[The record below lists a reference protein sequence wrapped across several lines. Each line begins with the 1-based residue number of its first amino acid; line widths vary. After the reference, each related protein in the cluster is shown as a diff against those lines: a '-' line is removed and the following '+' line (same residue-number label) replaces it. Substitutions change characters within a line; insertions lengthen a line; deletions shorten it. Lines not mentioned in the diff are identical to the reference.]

1 MVERFNIGS
10 VGGLQIGYGANQGG
24 DKNGNAGKRNGKGSC
39 ARLVLWLEVVA
50 FGGGDRFGF
59 WFDIEEI
66 IMVNIIKDG
75 DLFTVPADILI
86 NPVNRMGIS
95 GAGLAKEFKRRF
107 PEYEK
112 EWRKYGFP
120 MEEGRS
126 CLVNGIFRGIVYLA
140 TKHKPS
146 DKISDIVL
154 IEKGLGNLR
163 ESFPD
168 WDFTKKMKFTVN
180 MPALGCGLGGLDF
193 EGVIKPL
200 ILDMFQN
207 EPYTINLFEPK

>member
-1 MVERFNIGS
+1 
-10 VGGLQIGYGANQGG
+10 
-24 DKNGNAGKRNGKGSC
+24 
-39 ARLVLWLEVVA
+39 
-50 FGGGDRFGF
+50 
-59 WFDIEEI
+59 
-66 IMVNIIKDG
+66 MVNIIKDG

-95 GAGLAKEFKRRF
+95 GVGLAKEFKRRF
-107 PEYEK
+107 PTH
-112 EWRKYGFP
+112 EWQWRERTFP
-120 MEEGRS
+120 IPTNELDFVRLGDGK
-126 CLVNGIFRGIVYLA
+126 GICYLA

-146 DKISDIVL
+146 DMFSDLQL
-154 IEKGLGNLR
+154 ITSNLLILKKALNDECYKG
-163 ESFPD
+163 
-168 WDFTKKMKFTVN
+168 TIN

>member
-1 MVERFNIGS
+1 
-10 VGGLQIGYGANQGG
+10 
-24 DKNGNAGKRNGKGSC
+24 
-39 ARLVLWLEVVA
+39 
-50 FGGGDRFGF
+50 
-59 WFDIEEI
+59 
-66 IMVNIIKDG
+66 MVNIIKDG

-95 GAGLAKEFKRRF
+95 GAGLAKEFRLKF
-107 PEYEK
+107 PLFEK
-112 EWRKYGFP
+112 NWRKKVGKFP
-120 MEEGRS
+120 MEEGTLCIAKNS
-126 CLVNGIFRGIVYLA
+126 KIIIVYFP

-146 DKISDIVL
+146 DKNSSICLINVGLDVL
-154 IEKGLGNLR
+154 KSCFEAS
-163 ESFPD
+163 ES
-168 WDFTKKMKFTVN
+168 KHELVCN

>member
-1 MVERFNIGS
+1 
-10 VGGLQIGYGANQGG
+10 
-24 DKNGNAGKRNGKGSC
+24 
-39 ARLVLWLEVVA
+39 
-50 FGGGDRFGF
+50 
-59 WFDIEEI
+59 
-66 IMVNIIKDG
+66 MVNIIKDG

-95 GAGLAKEFKRRF
+95 GAGLAKEFKKRF
-107 PEYEK
+107 PSFDKDWREK
-112 EWRKYGFP
+112 VGTFP
-120 MEEGRS
+120 MKEGS
-126 CLVNGIFRGIVYLA
+126 LCITKNSAIHIVYFP

-146 DKISDIVL
+146 DKNSSIELIKIGLDVL
-154 IEKGLGNLR
+154 KSCFEASKSKHEL
-163 ESFPD
+163 
-168 WDFTKKMKFTVN
+168 VCN

>member
-1 MVERFNIGS
+1 
-10 VGGLQIGYGANQGG
+10 
-24 DKNGNAGKRNGKGSC
+24 
-39 ARLVLWLEVVA
+39 
-50 FGGGDRFGF
+50 
-59 WFDIEEI
+59 
-66 IMVNIIKDG
+66 MVNIIKNG

-107 PEYEK
+107 PDYEK
-112 EWRKYGFP
+112 EWRETIGFP
-120 MEEGRS
+120 MAK
-126 CLVNGIFRGIVYLA
+126 GIICHVGGIYRGIVYLP
-140 TKHKPS
+140 TKHSPK
-146 DKISDIVL
+146 DKFADEEL
-154 IEKGLGNLR
+154 IWNNLKNMKQA
-163 ESFPD
+163 FPD
-168 WDFTKKMKFTVN
+168 WFTTRNLDFTCN